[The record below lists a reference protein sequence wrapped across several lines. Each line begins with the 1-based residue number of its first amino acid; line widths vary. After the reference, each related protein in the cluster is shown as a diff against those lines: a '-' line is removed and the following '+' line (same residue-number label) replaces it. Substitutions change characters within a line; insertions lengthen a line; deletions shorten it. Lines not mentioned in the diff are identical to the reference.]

1 MDYFGQKSVA
11 SRRGLLGLFVLYYAN
26 PHSIN
31 FISMNSSPIS
41 STESATPAPKKKLNG
56 FVKAFVFLLLLAV
69 LLFAAVWHFGTQSS
83 HTEIPHPLYSSFNE
97 SPAHKKLL
105 AQLLKSKASVLVG
118 RREDGLLQF
127 VEHYA
132 NTLSRNKRAV
142 FIEDYSE
149 DHYELY

>member
-1 MDYFGQKSVA
+1 M
-11 SRRGLLGLFVLYYAN
+11 LLDLFVLYFAD

-31 FISMNSSPIS
+31 FISMIGSPMTLPGS
-41 STESATPAPKKKLNG
+41 FTPAPQKKLNG
-56 FVKAFVFLLLLAV
+56 FLRAIIFLLLLVVAI
-69 LLFAAVWHFGTQSS
+69 FAAIWHYGTQSV
-83 HTEIPHPLYSSFNE
+83 HKEIPHPLYSSFNE
-97 SPAHKKLL
+97 SSTHKKLL

-132 NTLSRNKRAV
+132 NTLSRNKQPV
-142 FIEDYSE
+142 FIEDYRK